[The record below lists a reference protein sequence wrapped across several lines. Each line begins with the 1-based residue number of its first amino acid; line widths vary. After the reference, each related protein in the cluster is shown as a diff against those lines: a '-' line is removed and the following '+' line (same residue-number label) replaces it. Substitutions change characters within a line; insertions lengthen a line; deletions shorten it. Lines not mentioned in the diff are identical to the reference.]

1 MKIAVIACE
10 TFRQELDKV
19 LGDDP
24 DIIYKEYVE
33 FGLHEYPQELKAAI
47 IEKVNA
53 WEGKADAVLLGY
65 GICQSLKDI
74 EKELRVP
81 TIKLPA
87 DDCIGVLLTP
97 DEYARE
103 RKICA
108 GTMFATPFFA
118 DWGKEYFEK
127 DMKRKMKTDTLDFD
141 IDYIL
146 GLLFNGY
153 ERVLFVDTGVGD
165 RDELLAKSKRFAAD
179 LKLRHESREGTLEVL
194 RESWHRVKEQGSM
207 RQDC

>member
-1 MKIAVIACE
+1 MMKIAVIACE
-10 TFRQELDKV
+10 TFRLELDKV

-24 DIIYKEYVE
+24 DIVYKEYVE
-33 FGLHEYPQELKAAI
+33 FGLHEYPKELRAAL

-53 WEGKADAVLLGY
+53 WEGKADVVLLGY

-74 EKELRVP
+74 ENELRVP
-81 TIKLPA
+81 TIKLPV
-87 DDCIGVLLTP
+87 DDCVGALLTP
-97 DEYARE
+97 EEYDRE

-118 DWGKEYFEK
+118 NWGKEWFEK
-127 DMKRKMKTDTLDFD
+127 DMKRKMKTDKLDFD
-141 IDYIL
+141 IDYVL

-165 RDELLAKSKRFAAD
+165 REELLRKSRRFASD
-179 LKLRHESREGTLEVL
+179 LNLRHERRDGTLEVL
-194 RESWHRVKEQGSM
+194 KDSWRRVKEQGSNT
-207 RQDC
+207 

>member
-1 MKIAVIACE
+1 MRIAVIACE

-33 FGLHEYPQELKAAI
+33 FGLHEYPKELRAAL
-47 IEKVNA
+47 IEKVNS
-53 WEGKADAVLLGY
+53 WEGRADVVLLGY

-74 EKELRVP
+74 EKELSVP

-97 DEYARE
+97 GEYARE
-103 RKICA
+103 RKTGA

-127 DMKRKMKTDTLDFD
+127 DWKR
-141 IDYIL
+141 
-146 GLLFNGY
+146 
-153 ERVLFVDTGVGD
+153 R
-165 RDELLAKSKRFAAD
+165 
-179 LKLRHESREGTLEVL
+179 
-194 RESWHRVKEQGSM
+194 
-207 RQDC
+207 

>member
-1 MKIAVIACE
+1 MRIAVIACE

-33 FGLHEYPQELKAAI
+33 FGLHEYPKELRAAL
-47 IEKVNA
+47 IEKVNS
-53 WEGKADAVLLGY
+53 WEGRADVVLLGY

-74 EKELRVP
+74 ETELKVP

-97 DEYARE
+97 DEYDRE

-118 DWGKEYFEK
+118 DWGKEHFEK
-127 DMKRKMKTDTLDFD
+127 EWKRKMKTDVLDFD
-141 IDYIL
+141 VDYML
-146 GLLFNGY
+146 GLLYNGY

-165 RDELLAKSKRFAAD
+165 KDELLAKSKRFAAD

-194 RESWHRVKEQGSM
+194 RESLHRVKEQGAKNM
-207 RQDC
+207 VC